1 MTFPKPSPPAY
12 SAVQIWLHW
21 GIALLIGSQFVLN
34 GPIGKA
40 WRALSRG
47 QGADISSTV
56 LLHVYVGIGV
66 LVLVLWR
73 LALRVRR
80 GVPDAPE
87 SETRAMQMAGH
98 LGHLG
103 LYGLM
108 IFVPISGMMAWY
120 GGIGLAANVHQTATT
135 FVIVL
140 VGLHAAAALYHHF
153 WLKDGLL
160 FRMKMRKT
168 R

>member
-1 MTFPKPSPPAY
+1 M
-12 SAVQIWLHW
+12 
-21 GIALLIGSQFVLN
+21 
-34 GPIGKA
+34 
-40 WRALSRG
+40 
-47 QGADISSTV
+47 
-56 LLHVYVGIGV
+56 

-73 LALRVRR
+73 LALRVCR

-120 GGIGLAANVHQTATT
+120 GGIGLAANIHQTATT

-140 VGLHAAAALYHHF
+140 VGLHVAAALYHHF